1 MKINKDKIVKE
12 LIFKTSRSSGKG
24 GQNVNK
30 VESKVELF
38 FSISTSA
45 LLSESDKKIIQN
57 KLKNKINKE
66 GQIYLSEE
74 SERSQLANKEK
85 IIKKLIQLLLK
96 ATKKEKIRKPSIP
109 TKASKIKK
117 RISKE
122 LDSEKKRLR
131 QNKNFI

>member
-1 MKINKDKIVKE
+1 MKINKNEIVKE

-38 FSISTSA
+38 FSVATSNC
-45 LLSESDKKIIQN
+45 LNEDDKKIIQT

-85 IIKKLIQLLLK
+85 IIKKLIQLLIK
-96 ATKKEKIRKPSIP
+96 ATKLQLILPNICPKKI
-109 TKASKIKK
+109 
-117 RISKE
+117 
-122 LDSEKKRLR
+122 
-131 QNKNFI
+131 